1 MDRRRVQGPETSVV
15 PLPTQEVLESRAAL
29 LPPVQSGK
37 RADGRGPE
45 DIRPVFLRTGLISQ
59 ASGSAYI
66 ELGRTKVAC
75 AVYGPRQL
83 KKQQGF
89 SEHGRLYCEF
99 KFATFACKKRRH
111 HLRDPQEKEF
121 SQIIVQALTPSVRLD
136 RLPKSVVDLY
146 ITVIEN
152 DGTASCL
159 AAAITA
165 ASVALAD
172 AGVEMLDLVAATS
185 LGYVNQ
191 QLLVD
196 CSADEEAYQQQSG
209 WTGTEEDIGT
219 ADLVLAYMPS
229 LGQVT
234 HLLHRGPVDWSP
246 MAAAVEQCIDI
257 STKVHAVM
265 VHCLQER
272 SQQQQQ
278 QQ

>member
-15 PLPTQEVLESRAAL
+15 PLPTQEALAKRAAL
-29 LPPVQSGK
+29 PAPVQDGK

-45 DIRPVFLRTGLISQ
+45 DIRPIFLRTGLISQ

-66 ELGRTKVAC
+66 ELGQTKVAC

-89 SEHGRLYCEF
+89 SEQGRLYCEF

-111 HLRDPQEKEF
+111 PIRDPQEKEF
-121 SQIIVQALTPSVRLD
+121 SQIIVQALAPSIRLD
-136 RLPKSVVDLY
+136 RLPKSVIDLY
-146 ITVIEN
+146 VTVIEN

-185 LGYVNQ
+185 LGYVHQ

-196 CSADEEAYQQQSG
+196 CSAAEEAYQQH
-209 WTGTEEDIGT
+209 T
-219 ADLVLAYMPS
+219 DLILAYMPS

-234 HLLHRGPVDWSP
+234 HLLHRGPVDWPP
-246 MAAAVEQCIDI
+246 MAAVGGACC
-257 STKVHAVM
+257 VHVYLLLMMHA
-265 VHCLQER
+265 Q
-272 SQQQQQ
+272 
-278 QQ
+278 